1 AGQLRIITQIDP
13 SLDIRTLSLGDLKL
27 GDINVHL
34 PAGRANFQGD
44 FDFSASKGFVLR
56 VSAGIDAATGVATWL
71 LQAIDPDTGE
81 VLHDVTRG
89 LLARSG
95 NPASADETR
104 GFVGYT
110 LRSADAPSGSEITAS
125 ARLLI
130 DQAPPIDSAPISVR
144 LDARAP
150 QTALAVTA
158 LGNDAQGAPTYDVQ
172 WNAVDDASGV
182 KSVTVYVAEDGG
194 DFTIW
199 RKQSA
204 PTIQQAVFTG
214 QAGKHY
220 EFLAVATDLAGN
232 REAAAVANAV
242 LPDDGA
248 RQEIL
253 DRLGFN
259 ETLKETA
266 ETPLAPADRSYPA
279 NALFAQATQQR
290 PGRVASVQTSD
301 LQSVLSPFT
310 LRGFADGY
318 RQSEAD
324 IGAQALVELPDG
336 SVLASAGSERN
347 QVYRYDQNGPG
358 KQTRSTP
365 LFTLD
370 APILDLAVD
379 ARGQLWA
386 MTGAELLQID
396 ADSGT
401 VLQRLKG
408 PNGDPLTHALAIAP
422 QTGEIYVSSGNGIE
436 IYNPAE
442 SNPGKAWRHFSKQ
455 RVGDLAFGPDGR
467 LWGVKWTGGAVPG
480 AALDATTDL
489 VSFPLAGRNAGRA
502 ELEYRLAGVIDSLA
516 FGAAGSVLDGLL
528 IVSSN
533 LKQRPVVDGT
543 AETPHQ
549 AAVWMIE
556 LASRRLLQLAAGGT
570 RGESLVATRDGRLLI
585 AETHRID
592 EIAARRAANVL
603 AVTVPD
609 GALVPLPLNRIG
621 VVFDQAMWLGEA
633 IDSGSVLN
641 PANYRLTM
649 LNANDGAASMPS
661 VNPQTVTWDAAT
673 NTAWLELGGQDA
685 GLEAGRYQLEIRA
698 TLASSLEVPLNQA
711 YVSTFTALTDLSHQL
726 RLDFSRTRAERASGT
741 VSYEL
746 DIVNIGSDDLKAP
759 LMLLLDPGRYFA
771 GSIADGT
778 RGSGDPADLWV
789 LDLSTALHNLGGKLA
804 VGGTLTGQTV
814 TLVPASRFAPR
825 AGLADLVKA
834 KLGHGVYA
842 VPQNNLPPQLTVA
855 GLADPEAA
863 SAAEATVLPPAQVG
877 QPWSAELE
885 AYDPDSRRVYWQLVQ
900 APAGI
905 TLTPSADVAS
915 ADDGYRHRATLN
927 WTPSASAA
935 ADSEILVRVQDSRGG
950 VALKRFPLAVAG
962 GNHAPLIELAT
973 ALTLHEGETLSLPI
987 IAADA
992 DGDPL
997 TLTVRNLP
1005 PGAVF
1010 DAGSGLLTWVPGYD
1024 QAGTYDP
1031 VTLVVSDGKT
1041 TVSQRCTIT
1050 VEPGQPQPELK
1061 PVSAQTLREGERYAL
1076 QLVGSVPGWR
1086 DAAQADG

>member
-1 AGQLRIITQIDP
+1 
-13 SLDIRTLSLGDLKL
+13 
-27 GDINVHL
+27 
-34 PAGRANFQGD
+34 
-44 FDFSASKGFVLR
+44 
-56 VSAGIDAATGVATWL
+56 
-71 LQAIDPDTGE
+71 
-81 VLHDVTRG
+81 
-89 LLARSG
+89 
-95 NPASADETR
+95 
-104 GFVGYT
+104 
-110 LRSADAPSGSEITAS
+110 
-125 ARLLI
+125 
-130 DQAPPIDSAPISVR
+130 
-144 LDARAP
+144 
-150 QTALAVTA
+150 
-158 LGNDAQGAPTYDVQ
+158 
-172 WNAVDDASGV
+172 
-182 KSVTVYVAEDGG
+182 
-194 DFTIW
+194 
-199 RKQSA
+199 
-204 PTIQQAVFTG
+204 
-214 QAGKHY
+214 
-220 EFLAVATDLAGN
+220 
-232 REAAAVANAV
+232 
-242 LPDDGA
+242 
-248 RQEIL
+248 
-253 DRLGFN
+253 
-259 ETLKETA
+259 
-266 ETPLAPADRSYPA
+266 
-279 NALFAQATQQR
+279 
-290 PGRVASVQTSD
+290 
-301 LQSVLSPFT
+301 LSPFT

-467 LWGVKWTGGAVPG
+467 LWGIKWTGGAVPA

-649 LNANDGAASMPS
+649 LGESTAELGGATRLPTF
-661 VNPQTVTWDAAT
+661 NPQTVTWDAAT

-778 RGSGDPADLWV
+778 SGSGDPADLWV
-789 LDLSTALHNLGGKLA
+789 LDLTTALHNLGGKLA
-804 VGGTLTGQTV
+804 VGATLTGQTV

-1086 DAAQADG
+1086 DTQADSSTLRLEYAAPWLPGGATLNPETGWFEWTPSYNQHGSLSVPFLLNATCTTPAGESTSRTVTRNIVFNVVNANGAPIFEPADTWRVREGQPLRIRVFAFDPDNPEFEPRIRLADGQAAIGPETTAPTVTYQVDGLPEGATFDPETLEIRWTPGDLQAGRYSVTVTASDDGDALGGTPGTPAVSQRIIPIEVANANRAPEIGDLANAFVDRG